1 MARVVAGW
9 GGKTT
14 SLSYRRSRIRLLL
27 GQEVPP
33 ALLAQPLL
41 AIKVILLAQ
50 LLLRVMGERKLPAP
64 LVVTLLAALL

>member
-1 MARVVAGW
+1 
-9 GGKTT
+9 
-14 SLSYRRSRIRLLL
+14 LLL
-27 GQEVPP
+27 GQAVPP
-33 ALLAQPLL
+33 VLLAQPLL